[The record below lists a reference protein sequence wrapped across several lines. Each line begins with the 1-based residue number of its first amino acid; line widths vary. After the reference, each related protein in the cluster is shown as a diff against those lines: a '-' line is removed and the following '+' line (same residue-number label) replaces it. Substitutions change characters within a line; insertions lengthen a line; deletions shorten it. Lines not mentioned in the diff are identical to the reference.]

1 MEDDLFAEDTE
12 DSSEE
17 EEASETE
24 TEKFQDIPAEELKE
38 IVNLLGGEKVLIS

>member
-17 EEASETE
+17 EVSETE